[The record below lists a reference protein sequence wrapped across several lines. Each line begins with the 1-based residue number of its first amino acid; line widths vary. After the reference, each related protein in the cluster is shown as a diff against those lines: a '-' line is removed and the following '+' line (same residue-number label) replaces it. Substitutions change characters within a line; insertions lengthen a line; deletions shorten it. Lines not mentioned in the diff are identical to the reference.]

1 MSVSIRLTRQG
12 GKKKPFYRVIAVD
25 KRKKRDGDC
34 LERLGHYDPSTEP
47 AEIVM
52 DLDKIQKWI
61 AKGAQCSDTVATLMK
76 KVAAKAKKE
85 A

>member
-34 LERLGHYDPSTEP
+34 LERLGHYDPNHEP

>member
-52 DLDKIQKWI
+52 DIEKINQWV
-61 AKGAQCSDTVATLMK
+61 AKGAQLSDTVNSLMK

>member
-34 LERLGHYDPSTEP
+34 LERLGHYDPGQNP

-52 DLDKIQKWI
+52 DLDKIAKWV
-61 AKGAQCSDTVATLMK
+61 ANGAQLSDTVNSLMK